1 MAVLDWISPETGF
14 AVEAE
19 RIRLRPPRMADHAAW
34 AALRHASAGFLQPW
48 EPTWPADDL
57 TRAAFRR
64 RLALY
69 QRDQDL
75 GQGHAFFVFRRTD
88 DTLVGGIT
96 LRNILRGVAQTG
108 TLGYWIGERYARK
121 GYTLEAVNSVARFA
135 FGRLS
140 LHRLEAACCPENDAS
155 RRLLLKAGFELE
167 GRARGYLKIN
177 GRWRDHL
184 LFGLVREDEA
194 ERQD

>member
-1 MAVLDWISPETGF
+1 MAVLDWMSADSGF

-19 RIRLRPPRMADHAAW
+19 RVRLRAPRMGDFQAW
-34 AALRHASAGFLQPW
+34 SILRHASQGFLQPW
-48 EPTWPADDL
+48 EPTWPSDDL

-75 GQGHAFFVFRRTD
+75 GQGHAFFVFRSHD
-88 DTLVGGIT
+88 NVLVGGVT

-108 TLGYWIGERYARK
+108 TLGYWIGEPHARR
-121 GYTLEAVNSVARFA
+121 GYTLEAVTAVTRFA
-135 FGRLS
+135 FGRLG
-140 LHRLEAACCPENDAS
+140 LHRLEAACCPDNNAS
-155 RRLLLKAGFELE
+155 RRLLLKAGFDLE
-167 GRARGYLKIN
+167 GKARGYLKID

-184 LFGLVREDEA
+184 LFGKVREE
-194 ERQD
+194 E

>member
-1 MAVLDWISPETGF
+1 MAVLDWMAAESGF

-19 RIRLRPPRMADHAAW
+19 RIRLRNPRMGDFPEW
-34 AALRHASAGFLQPW
+34 SGLRHDSRAFLQPW
-48 EPTWPADDL
+48 EPTWPSDDL
-57 TRAAFRR
+57 TRVAFRR

-75 GQGHAFFVFRRTD
+75 GQGHAFFVFRRSD
-88 DTLVGGIT
+88 NVLVGGVT

-108 TLGYWIGERYARK
+108 TLGYWVGERHARH
-121 GYTLEAVNSVARFA
+121 GYTLEAVNAVCRFA
-135 FGRLS
+135 FGRLG
-140 LHRLEAACCPENDAS
+140 LHRMEAACCPDNDAS

-177 GRWRDHL
+177 GRWRDHQ
-184 LFGLVREDEA
+184 LFGLVRGEEGEA
-194 ERQD
+194 G

>member
-1 MAVLDWISPETGF
+1 MAVLDWMSADSGF

-19 RIRLRPPRMADHAAW
+19 RVRLRAPRMGDFQAW
-34 AALRHASAGFLQPW
+34 STLRHSSQGFLQPW
-48 EPTWPADDL
+48 EPTWPSDDL

-75 GQGHAFFVFRRTD
+75 GQGHAFFVFRSQD
-88 DTLVGGIT
+88 NVLVGGVT

-108 TLGYWIGERYARK
+108 TLGYWIGEPHARR
-121 GYTLEAVNSVARFA
+121 GYTLEAVNAVVRFA
-135 FGRLS
+135 FGRLG
-140 LHRLEAACCPENDAS
+140 LHRLEAACCPDNDAS

-167 GRARGYLKIN
+167 GRARGYLKID

-184 LFGLVREDEA
+184 LFGTVQEGEG
-194 ERQD
+194 

>member
-1 MAVLDWISPETGF
+1 MAVLDWMSADSGF

-19 RIRLRPPRMADHAAW
+19 CVRLRAPRMGDFQAW
-34 AALRHASAGFLQPW
+34 SILRHASQGFLQPW
-48 EPTWPADDL
+48 EPTWPSDDL

-75 GQGHAFFVFRRTD
+75 GQGHAFFVFRSHD
-88 DTLVGGIT
+88 NVLVGGVT

-108 TLGYWIGERYARK
+108 TLGYWIGEPHARR
-121 GYTLEAVNSVARFA
+121 GYTLEAVTAVTRFA
-135 FGRLS
+135 FGRLG
-140 LHRLEAACCPENDAS
+140 LHRLEAACCPDNDAS
-155 RRLLLKAGFELE
+155 RRLLLKAGFDLE
-167 GRARGYLKIN
+167 GKARGYLKID

-184 LFGLVREDEA
+184 LFGKVREGE
-194 ERQD
+194 